1 MQNDAAD
8 ELLKRVMAGESEA
21 LELWF
26 KTRAWVISG
35 QRKTLAR
42 LGVAFD
48 RVFFESDFLE
58 DGAELTR
65 SGACAKGSS
74 SAAMTASS
82 STTRASRTWRR
93 CRCVRADGQTTQHMR
108 AVSYWMGCAR
118 PRGRHHDPDHRH
130 RVGRALDL
138 HPQADGPT

>member
-8 ELLKRVMAGESEA
+8 ELLKRVMGGESEA

-58 DGAELTR
+58 EGNELTER
-65 SGACAKGSS
+65 GLREGKLERRVDGVVMYDTGVEHMEEMPLCAP
-74 SAAMTASS
+74 TDRPP
-82 STTRASRTWRR
+82 STCGPSPTGW
-93 CRCVRADGQTTQHMR
+93 
-108 AVSYWMGCAR
+108 AR
-118 PRGRHHDPDHRH
+118 PTC
-130 RVGRALDL
+130 RA
-138 HPQADGPT
+138 